1 MHNYKIYFYI
11 LAINIWTLK
20 LKIASNL
27 QLFKQKQILR
37 YRPNIHM
44 YMTYLLKTTK

>member
-1 MHNYKIYFYI
+1 MHKNKIYFYI

-37 YRPNIHM
+37 YTDL
-44 YMTYLLKTTK
+44 TYTCIGLIY